1 MSGHRASG
9 SGQRATVMDRVLRLF
24 TDVRSGESGTA
35 LLLTLN
41 VFLILTAY
49 YLVRVLR
56 EPLLPREGRAELA
69 SYSAAGQAILLLVLA
84 PAYGALAAR
93 LPRRRLINYVTAFF
107 VVCLGVFFVLARA
120 GVTIGIPFYIW
131 VGIFSLM
138 IIAQFWS
145 FANDVYTT
153 DEGKRLFPIV
163 AFGASSG
170 AVFGAWVARP
180 LREGVGIYPMFL
192 FAAALLI
199 VAAVITNLVDARE
212 RRRTEAAV
220 PDVMTSGT
228 LPAATPQLRAATGEF
243 KAAGADYRT
252 ARGTL
257 KAVTREDL
265 ERLRA
270 GQEPASEPRRGAFGL
285 VFTNQYLLLV
295 AFMILLLNWV
305 NSNGGYLLNRMLRGA
320 SAEEVV
326 AFNSGYLTTINLL
339 GMFLQLFVVS
349 RVIKH
354 AGVRLALMVLP
365 VIALAGN
372 SIMAIMP
379 MLAAVRWA
387 KTFENATDYSLM
399 NTLRH
404 VLFLPTT
411 REEKYAAKQVI
422 DSFMVRLGDVLS
434 AGLVALGTSV
444 VVLSTRQFAMINVVL
459 VLAWLVLA
467 WAVGRRYERLSAVT
481 A

>member
-1 MSGHRASG
+1 MLMRRRLYFVLPDVG
-9 SGQRATVMDRVLRLF
+9 SARSMLNEMLLARIECRHIHFLSRRDSLPGDLPEANVLQK
-24 TDVRSGESGTA
+24 TDIVHGAQLGIA
-35 LLLTLN
+35 IGAF
-41 VFLILTAY
+41 VGA
-49 YLVRVLR
+49 
-56 EPLLPREGRAELA
+56 
-69 SYSAAGQAILLLVLA
+69 AAGGLLVLF
-84 PAYGALAAR
+84 P
-93 LPRRRLINYVTAFF
+93 PE
-107 VVCLGVFFVLARA
+107 
-120 GVTIGIPFYIW
+120 GVTLQLLTI
-131 VGIFSLM
+131 L
-138 IIAQFWS
+138 IIA
-145 FANDVYTT
+145 V
-153 DEGKRLFPIV
+153 G
-163 AFGASSG
+163 G

-192 FAAALLI
+192 VAAALLI

-252 ARGTL
+252 ASGTL
-257 KAVTREDL
+257 KAVTREDV

-305 NSNGGYLLNRMLRGA
+305 NSNGGYLLNRMLRSA

>member
-1 MSGHRASG
+1 MSGAPARGRQTVTDRA
-9 SGQRATVMDRVLRLF
+9 LRIF
-24 TDVRSGESGTA
+24 TDVRAGESGTA

-69 SYSAAGQAILLLVLA
+69 SYSAAGQAILLLFLA
-84 PAYGALAAR
+84 PAYGALASR

-107 VVCLGVFFVLARA
+107 VLCLAAFFVLARIGA
-120 GVTIGIPFYIW
+120 PIGIPFYIW

-180 LREGVGIYPMFL
+180 LREAVGIYPMFL
-192 FAAALLI
+192 FAAGLLI
-199 VAAVITNLVDARE
+199 VAAIITNIIDARE

-220 PDVMTSGT
+220 PDALTSGT
-228 LPAATPQLRAATGEF
+228 MPAATPQLRAATGEF
-243 KAAGADYRT
+243 KAAGAEYAT
-252 ARGTL
+252 ASGTM
-257 KAVTREDL
+257 KALRREDI
-265 ERLRA
+265 EKLRTGA
-270 GQEPASEPRRGAFGL
+270 PPEPATKGGAFGL
-285 VFTNQYLLLV
+285 VFSNKYLLAV
-295 AFMILLLNWV
+295 AFMILMLNWV

-320 SAEEVV
+320 TAEEVV

-349 RVIKH
+349 RLIKH
-354 AGVRLALMVLP
+354 AGVRRSLLILP
-365 VIALAGN
+365 VIALAG
-372 SIMAIMP
+372 SSL
-379 MLAAVRWA
+379 LALAPVLMVVRWA
-387 KTFENATDYSLM
+387 KTAENATDYSLM
-399 NTLRH
+399 NTLRQ

-434 AGLVALGTSV
+434 AGLVLLGTSV
-444 VVLSTRQFAMINVVL
+444 LALSTRQFAMVNVVL
-459 VLAWLVLA
+459 IGVWLALA
-467 WAVGRRYERLSAVT
+467 VVVGRRYERLSAVSV
-481 A
+481 